1 LGSLRHFCETA
12 AFSYKEN
19 PSVDDGR
26 VFAILPATAAKAKTN
41 AWSATVAV
49 SIARFAIAIARFD
62 VTTPP
67 ISVRVSVIP
76 PLHITG
82 AAGAITAPI
91 FIANEPD
98 VFS

>member
-1 LGSLRHFCETA
+1 MIEWTNYHQFVCATLKMKAPGN
-12 AFSYKEN
+12 SYL
-19 PSVDDGR
+19 
-26 VFAILPATAAKAKTN
+26 FAILPATAAKAKTN

-91 FIANEPD
+91 FIADEPD